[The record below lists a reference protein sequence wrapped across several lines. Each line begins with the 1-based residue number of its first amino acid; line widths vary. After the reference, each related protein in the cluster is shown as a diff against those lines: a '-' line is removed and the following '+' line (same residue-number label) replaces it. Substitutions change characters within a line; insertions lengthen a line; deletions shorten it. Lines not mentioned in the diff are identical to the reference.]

1 MRCTKEKQ
9 RRRRKKTTT
18 IDDDD
23 ENAKFVDVEYQNRVT
38 LRKFKGAV

>member
-1 MRCTKEKQ
+1 MY
-9 RRRRKKTTT
+9 RRKTKRKEEKKK

-23 ENAKFVDVEYQNRVT
+23 ENAKFVDVEYQNRVK